1 MYSILLTFVAVTFAY
16 PYANYGQYPAY
27 SSYYQTVP
35 NYRVRGQGPVLRNN
49 FPFPM
54 MMGMGGMGGMGGA
67 PGSGGQGGAR
77 GGAPGG
83 GMGGMFGPG
92 GYIMQILNMFAP
104 GIAQNPMMGSMMYGI
119 DGGDWNDLFEGAMKG
134 DFEKITNKLYDGG
147 FDGDMMFPMMAGLF
161 GGAGQRGG
169 GQQGGASGASP
180 FGGFNPMMGMMG
192 MGMPFGPM
200 MGGGRGPAAPAASE
214 PVAALKLAN
223 PMSMFMMD
231 AINKP
236 HVVPANARLMRAL
249 QETASAE
256 AAAGTGA
263 GATEPTGPAPPTGGM
278 GYGPYGFMNAMNNI
292 WSNPMAMGAMGMTLD
307 GSDMQDIAEAYT
319 KGDVYEIMS
328 KTMGKG
334 FNPYAFQGRGPQGPG
349 ASGPRGPGGPGAGPR
364 PGTMGGFFGNM
375 GFGNMPFMMNPF
387 MMELMDFDFPF
398 F

>member
-16 PYANYGQYPAY
+16 PYANYGQFPAY

-35 NYRVRGQGPVLRNN
+35 NYRVRGQEPVLRNN

-161 GGAGQRGG
+161 GGAGQRAG

-180 FGGFNPMMGMMG
+180 FGGF
-192 MGMPFGPM
+192 
-200 MGGGRGPAAPAASE
+200 
-214 PVAALKLAN
+214 N

-263 GATEPTGPAPPTGGM
+263 GATEPTGPAAPTGGM

-349 ASGPRGPGGPGAGPR
+349 ASGPPRGPGAGPR